1 VVIVQIRY
9 NLETGGGAPAK
20 QLLQGWTTIT
30 AFTNTDFTTTAFTN
44 TDFTTT
50 DFTTTARASA
60 QLCTVKGKKSSLV
73 KS

>member
-9 NLETGGGAPAK
+9 NLETGGGAPASNC
-20 QLLQGWTTIT
+20 WTTIT